1 MQESKGLF
9 THMHFIV
16 HILTP
21 LNYIHTLAMGF
32 CFFTSILRE
41 LTCIVCFMMPWRVKG
56 KGSTLI
62 IDNARKSVN
71 PVWKVLILG
80 TARIIALNQEAG
92 IFLNDYIIIYC
103 LCRQV
108 KNAAM
113 LSDLSLWN
121 SLPWLHL
128 ATYLILL
135 QFVLVVNILQLVIL
149 MVLQLHIL
157 SVTFNIRMYLE
168 WFHFSFSSEFF
179 LMVLGSFGTLT
190 LAMKYLITQSVC
202 SLSSLGNL
210 ALIIQ
215 CH

>member
-1 MQESKGLF
+1 MHCLFYDVLKAKAVQFKERCESSPESS
-9 THMHFIV
+9 HFRDSKD
-16 HILTP
+16 HSFESR
-21 LNYIHTLAMGF
+21 N
-32 CFFTSILRE
+32 R
-41 LTCIVCFMMPWRVKG
+41 
-56 KGSTLI
+56 
-62 IDNARKSVN
+62 D
-71 PVWKVLILG
+71 
-80 TARIIALNQEAG
+80 
-92 IFLNDYIIIYC
+92 FLNDYIIMYC

-128 ATYLILL
+128 ATYLFLL

-157 SVTFNIRMYLE
+157 SVTLNIRMYLE
-168 WFHFSFSSEFF
+168 WFHFSFSSEFS